1 MPTLHL
7 LHTACCK
14 AQCRLLAVISILPD
28 YIVVC
33 LFSLLGLTLSA
44 VVLSV
49 VLSYASFET
58 INMMFSP
65 LG

>member
-1 MPTLHL
+1 MPTAL
-7 LHTACCK
+7 
-14 AQCRLLAVISILPD
+14 AQPHPITPLATILPD

-44 VVLSV
+44 VVLSCV
-49 VLSYASFET
+49 SFET
-58 INMMFSP
+58 IGMMFSA